1 MKGPK
6 LWAQVLERGGMFRH
20 QIRPR
25 APEVQN
31 VFNKKHLNNGGF
43 LVQVELR
50 LRLGQYS
57 KPYLSK
63 PPIGRIPF
71 VDWETYAHPAQI
83 TDFMLK
89 LRARSHSSRGSGESK
104 GFKEMPSLRLSLI
117 MKVGGFLH

>member
-1 MKGPK
+1 MIRSLELLTSQVKGPK

-31 VFNKKHLNNGGF
+31 VFNKEHLNSGRF

-71 VDWETYAHPAQI
+71 GRLGNLCTPSTNRGLYA
-83 TDFMLK
+83 K
-89 LRARSHSSRGSGESK
+89 VES
-104 GFKEMPSLRLSLI
+104 
-117 MKVGGFLH
+117 